1 MSVMLVFRFG
11 ILLVPC
17 LDSRV
22 ETGTDVRIDTALTLF
37 AGPMSIHLGTLV
49 PLGTSEAR
57 PEPCP
62 RMLAIC
68 AVLILLLYY
77 CSVVG
82 LLGYLILVLDTE
94 LQVLLSEL
102 LVLVHFLFDL
112 VHGLV
117 MLFPSLTACA
127 DWPLSDTL

>member
-1 MSVMLVFRFG
+1 ML
-11 ILLVPC
+11 
-17 LDSRV
+17 
-22 ETGTDVRIDTALTLF
+22 
-37 AGPMSIHLGTLV
+37 
-49 PLGTSEAR
+49 
-57 PEPCP
+57 
-62 RMLAIC
+62 

-102 LVLVHFLFDL
+102 LVLVPFLFDL

-127 DWPLSDTL
+127 DWSLSDTL